1 MAHFETLTH
10 PKLLLVDVYDTLL
23 RMDDVERKVN
33 QLLNSRFGYAL
44 WFELFM
50 QYCFVD
56 NCIIQFNDFASIA
69 RATMQMTAGMMRKDI
84 GEQDV
89 QQVLD
94 LLKQLPVHE
103 GVQEGLS
110 SLNDLGLRL
119 VALTNSPEI
128 TVNERM
134 NRTGLISYFAG
145 VLSAEHVGKY
155 KPSLAVYKW
164 ALQKFHVQPADAI
177 LVSTHGWDLAGAN
190 NAGMKTAY
198 IKQAKQMLYPL
209 APTPDYICNS
219 LNDLAQQLSVESRIS

>member
-1 MAHFETLTH
+1 MADNKSLAK
-10 PKLLLVDVYDTLL
+10 PKVVLLDVYDTLL

-33 QLLNSRFGYAL
+33 QLLDSRFGYTL

-56 NCIIQFNDFASIA
+56 NCIAQFNNFSSIA
-69 RATMQMTAGMMRKDI
+69 RATMQMTAGMMKKDVS
-84 GEQDV
+84 EQGIV
-89 QQVLD
+89 QVLD

-110 SLNDLGLRL
+110 ALNDLGLRL
-119 VALTNSPEI
+119 AALTNSPEA

-134 NRTGLISYFAG
+134 HRTGLISYFEA

-155 KPSLAVYKW
+155 KPSLAVYRW
-164 ALQKFHVQPADAI
+164 ALQKMHAEPADAI
-177 LVSTHGWDLAGAN
+177 LVSSHGWDLAGAQ

-209 APTPDYICNS
+209 APTPDYMCND
-219 LNDLAQQLSVESRIS
+219 LNDLAQQLSVLIL